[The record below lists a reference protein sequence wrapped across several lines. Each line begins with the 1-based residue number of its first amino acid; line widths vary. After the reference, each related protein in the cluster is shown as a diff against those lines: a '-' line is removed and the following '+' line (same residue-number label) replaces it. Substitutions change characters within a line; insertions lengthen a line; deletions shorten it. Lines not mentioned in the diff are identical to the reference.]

1 MNRDE
6 PDRPKILIL
15 PSVLFGGAMVIGVLL
30 HFLLWPITLLPIVPA
45 RIIGGALF
53 VAAGVLANRAQ
64 RAMTRAGTNIFPTQP
79 ALALVTDGPFRF
91 TRNPLYVAASG
102 VYLAVA
108 FWVDGL
114 VLFVLFPFVFIL
126 LQYAIVLPEERYLD
140 TKFGDTYRA
149 YRHRVRRWL

>member
-15 PSVLFGGAMVIGVLL
+15 PPVLFGGAMVIGALL

-53 VAAGVLANRAQ
+53 LAAGVLANRAQ

-108 FWVDGL
+108 FWVDGV
-114 VLFVLFPFVFIL
+114 VLFVLFPLVFIL
-126 LQYAIVLPEERYLD
+126 LYYAIVLPEERYLD
-140 TKFGDTYRA
+140 MKFGDTYRA